1 MNRISTG
8 NAEADLILGG
18 GFPRASINIIMGLP
32 GTGKTIFAE
41 QLAFANASSERPV
54 VYLTS
59 LSEPLAKI
67 ITYLQNFRFFA
78 AAAMGTRVL
87 YQNVAD
93 EISQAP
99 ENLPEHI
106 LRVIQ
111 EQRPG
116 VIVVDSFKA
125 LSDLM
130 PDTTHWRRVLYEL
143 AGTLS
148 AYDVVSFWVG
158 EYVTD
163 MIARLPE
170 FAVVDGI
177 VEFTREQQGS
187 RDTRYM
193 RVVKLRGS
201 NFRDGL
207 HAFRINETGLEIYPR
222 LITPIVAPEYRPMLT
237 RLPSGIAGL
246 DEMVETGFLRGTGT
260 VVLGRSG
267 AGKTVLGLHFLQEG
281 VNTGE
286 PGLLIN
292 FQENP
297 VQLARI
303 VRGFGWNPEQLFS
316 AEKLDVLYTSPVELQ
331 MDTVVGEI
339 FRRIERNR
347 VQRVVI
353 DALGDLQ
360 RAARDSQRFREYVYA
375 LSQNFAARNITT
387 LFIMDTKDDESSPHG
402 DSALEISSFTDN
414 TLLLEM
420 MMDGDLQRT
429 VRIIKTRGSAHD
441 GRRHRLNITSS
452 GIVVKWP
459 DASDRSNE

>member
-1 MNRISTG
+1 MDRISTG

-18 GFPRASINIIMGLP
+18 GFPRASINIVMGLP

-41 QLAFANASSERPV
+41 ELAFANARDTRPV

-67 ITYLQNFRFFA
+67 IAYSQNFRFFDA
-78 AAAMGTRVL
+78 DVIGTQVL
-87 YQNVAD
+87 YRNIAD
-93 EISQAP
+93 EISQEP
-99 ENLPEHI
+99 ETLPERI
-106 LRVIQ
+106 LNVIQ

-116 VIVVDSFKA
+116 VIIVDSFKA
-125 LSDLM
+125 MSDLM
-130 PDTTHWRRVLYEL
+130 PDITSWRRVLYEL

-148 AYDVVSFWVG
+148 AYDVASFWIG
-158 EYVTD
+158 EYVND
-163 MIARLPE
+163 MIPVLPE

-201 NFRDGL
+201 GFRDGR
-207 HAFRINETGLEIYPR
+207 HAFRINEAGLEIYPR
-222 LITPIVAPEYRPMLT
+222 LVTPIVSPEYSLIPT
-237 RLPSGIAGL
+237 RLRSGIAGL
-246 DEMVETGFLRGTGT
+246 DEMIETGWLRGTGT
-260 VVLGRSG
+260 LIIGQSG

-281 VNTGE
+281 SQTGE
-286 PGLLIN
+286 PGLLVN

-297 VQLARI
+297 IQLLRT
-303 VRGFGWNPEQLFS
+303 VRGFGWKPEELFS

-331 MDTVVGEI
+331 IDTLVGEI

-347 VQRVVI
+347 VQRVVV
-353 DALGDLQ
+353 DALGDLET
-360 RAARDSQRFREYVYA
+360 AARDSQRFREYLYA
-375 LSQNFAARNITT
+375 LSQNLAARNITA
-387 LFIMDTKDDESSPHG
+387 LFIMDTGSEESSPTG
-402 DSALEISSFTDN
+402 DPAREISSFTDN

-420 MMDGDLQRT
+420 LMDGDLQRT

-441 GRRHRLNITSS
+441 GRRHPLKITRS
-452 GIVVKWP
+452 GIVVQKVP
-459 DASDRSNE
+459 DA